1 MKNEDIKKE
10 VDNYTSLKWNQ
21 SHRGKAV
28 IFLVV
33 VFLLTSWLRL
43 FLAILILPVIY
54 LVKKGSKSGI
64 ILAGIYSGIL
74 TIINS
79 ILYLGY
85 YNTQIGSYLGIK
97 PIILYVVIYV
107 FVLINLIK
115 AYKVESLK
123 GKLDLDKVIK

>member
-21 SHRGKAV
+21 SFRGKAV
-28 IFLVV
+28 IFLFV

-115 AYKVESLK
+115 AYKVE
-123 GKLDLDKVIK
+123 KLKVIIK